1 MQPQIDITLV
11 ASPFCF
17 LNRKEEFFIYL
28 SYKLHYQEPITIK
41 SSGSIFDP
49 AATFGT
55 NRIEVLDTI
64 TKGAVNFQ
72 TVPEESSEEK
82 QDHSFVLKPE
92 VGSYLFWTTS
102 TQSARWHEYPFDISD
117 LTPNRKY
124 AIAYRNHGISQ
135 WYSGSHLSLEDIPS
149 NTEAQ
154 PGDSIQVSLI
164 GDQHPKFTVRE
175 AIRPPPPVTASLSI
189 SAPTCSLSGQPPFTV
204 FLTWKLHEKRPIYAL
219 VTREEGWVIGLEI
232 RDPEQNGRR
241 IGPPPDVPQGDE
253 DNAPSNDEEIFVPLN
268 GLETEFSQEYTLSTK
283 ERQGG
288 LLPSDTRN
296 LKNGKQY
303 EMRLRKSKWRWMYQ
317 DEIKEEVRQDKS
329 KVIEMLQQEPCSVW
343 KPDSRA
349 KFHAE

>member
-11 ASPFCF
+11 ASPFCI

-28 SYKLHYQEPITIK
+28 SYKLHYQEPITIN

-72 TVPEESSEEK
+72 TVPEESSEGK

-102 TQSARWHEYPFDISD
+102 TQSARWHEYPFDISN

-135 WYSGSHLSLEDIPS
+135 WYSGSHLSLEDIQS

-175 AIRPPPPVTASLSI
+175 AIRPPPPVTASLST

-241 IGPPPDVPQGDE
+241 IGPPPDVQQGDE

-268 GLETEFSQEYTLSTK
+268 GLEIEFSQEYTLSTK

-329 KVIEMLQQEPCSVW
+329 KVVEMLQQEQCSVW